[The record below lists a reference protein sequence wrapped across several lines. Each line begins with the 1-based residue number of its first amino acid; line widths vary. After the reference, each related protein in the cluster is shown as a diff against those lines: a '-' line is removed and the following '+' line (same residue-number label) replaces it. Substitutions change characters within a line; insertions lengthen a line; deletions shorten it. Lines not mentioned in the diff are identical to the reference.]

1 MKLSDAEW
9 QIMNALWKKH
19 PATTREII
27 DAMVDGDRWAYTTV
41 KTMLTRLAAKRA
53 VGETKRGNTGYY
65 TPLVDQ
71 RNARRSA
78 LRTVFDRVLD
88 GAAAPM
94 MSFLIEEKKLSKNER
109 EELIRMLR
117 DADRKGARHGG
128 SAE

>member
-9 QIMNALWKKH
+9 QIMNALWKKN

-27 DAMVDGDRWAYTTV
+27 DAMDDGGRWAYTTV

-53 VGETKRGNTGYY
+53 VAETKRGNTGYY
-65 TPLVDQ
+65 VPLVDQ

-88 GAAAPM
+88 GTAAPL
-94 MSFLIEEKKLSKNER
+94 MSFLLEERKLSRKER
-109 EELIRMLR
+109 EELIRMLKEE
-117 DADRKGARHGG
+117 DRKGGRRGRDDQ
-128 SAE
+128 

>member
-1 MKLSDAEW
+1 VKLSDGEW

-27 DAMVDGDRWAYTTV
+27 DGMENGSRWAYTTV
-41 KTMLTRLAAKRA
+41 KTMLSRLAAKRA

-78 LRTVFDRVLD
+78 LHTVFDRVLD
-88 GAAAPM
+88 GTAAPM
-94 MSFLIEEKKLSKNER
+94 MSFLIEEKKLSKTER
-109 EELIRMLR
+109 EELIRMLK
-117 DADRKGARHGG
+117 DADRKGGRHGG
-128 SAE
+128 NSE

>member
-27 DAMVDGDRWAYTTV
+27 DGMENGSRWAYTTV

-78 LRTVFDRVLD
+78 LHTVFDRVLD
-88 GAAAPM
+88 GTAAPL
-94 MSFLIEEKKLSKNER
+94 MSFLIEEKKLSRTER
-109 EELIRMLR
+109 EELIRMLK
-117 DADRKGARHGG
+117 DENRKGERHGG
-128 SAE
+128 NAE

>member
-1 MKLSDAEW
+1 VKLSDAEW

-27 DAMVDGDRWAYTTV
+27 DAMEDGGRWAYTTV

-71 RNARRSA
+71 QNTRRSA
-78 LRTVFDRVLD
+78 LHTVFDRVLD
-88 GAAAPM
+88 GTAAPL
-94 MSFLIEEKKLSKNER
+94 MSFLIEEKKLSKKER

-117 DADRKGARHGG
+117 EADRKGGNHDRDLQ
-128 SAE
+128 

>member
-27 DAMVDGDRWAYTTV
+27 DAMEDGGRWAYTTV

-71 RNARRSA
+71 RNTRRSA

-88 GAAAPM
+88 GTAAPL
-94 MSFLIEEKKLSKNER
+94 MSFLIEEKKLSKKER
-109 EELIRMLR
+109 EELIRMLKA
-117 DADRKGARHGG
+117 ADRKGERHDGN
-128 SAE
+128 AE

>member
-27 DAMVDGDRWAYTTV
+27 DAMEDGNRWAYTTV

-71 RNARRSA
+71 QNARRSA
-78 LRTVFDRVLD
+78 LHAVFDRVLD
-88 GAAAPM
+88 GTAAPL
-94 MSFLIEEKKLSKNER
+94 MSFLIEEKKLSKKER
-109 EELIRMLR
+109 EELIRMLKQE
-117 DADRKGARHGG
+117 DRKGGRRGRDVQ
-128 SAE
+128 